1 MSEQQN
7 VSVVQQAYAAFG
19 RGDLD
24 GLIALL
30 DPQVSWRTPGPPDL
44 PTAGVRRGANAVRD
58 FFGILLNT
66 FEITNFEPTD
76 FLTQGDKVVVLGT
89 SRERVKATGNVVD
102 FRWVHVFTVRNGRIA
117 GFEEPADVSALVD
130 EFRKAQARV

>member
-7 VSVVQQAYAAFG
+7 VGVVRQAYEAFG

-30 DPQVSWRTPGPPDL
+30 DPEVSWRTPGPADL
-44 PTAGVRRGANAVRD
+44 PTAGTRHGADAVRD

-76 FLTQGDKVVVLGT
+76 FLAQGDKVVVLGT
-89 SRERVKATGNVVD
+89 SRERVKATGTAFD
-102 FRWVHVFTVRNGRIA
+102 FRWVHIFGLRNGRIVA
-117 GFEEPADVSALVD
+117 FEEPADVSALVD
-130 EFRKAQARV
+130 EYRKVQVRV